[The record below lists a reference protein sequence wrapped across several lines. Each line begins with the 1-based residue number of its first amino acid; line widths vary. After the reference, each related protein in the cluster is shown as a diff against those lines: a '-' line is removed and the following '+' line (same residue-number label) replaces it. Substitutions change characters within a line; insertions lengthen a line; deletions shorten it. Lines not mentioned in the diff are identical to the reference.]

1 MPNSLSVGISF
12 RLWDTAILSDREVAL
27 ISVCMRGRINLKIN
41 KIHHVAIICSD
52 YYKSKIFYV
61 DILKFSVINE
71 TYRAK
76 RDSYK
81 LDLNVSDRD
90 TLELFSFPS
99 PPPRPSKPEACGLR
113 HLAFE
118 VDNIEENIDYLVSQG
133 VTVEPIRVDE
143 ITGKKFTFFKDPDD
157 LPLEIYEL

>member
-1 MPNSLSVGISF
+1 M
-12 RLWDTAILSDREVAL
+12 
-27 ISVCMRGRINLKIN
+27 KIN

-52 YYKSKIFYV
+52 YNKSKNFYV
-61 DILKFSVINE
+61 NILKFSVINE
-71 TYRAK
+71 TYRVK

-81 LDLNVSDRD
+81 LDLKVSDRD

-99 PPPRPSKPEACGLR
+99 PSPRPSKPEACGLR

-133 VTVEPIRVDE
+133 VNVEPIRVDE

>member
-1 MPNSLSVGISF
+1 LIFIQLGI
-12 RLWDTAILSDREVAL
+12 IKV
-27 ISVCMRGRINLKIN
+27 KIN
-41 KIHHVAIICSD
+41 KIHHIAIICSD
-52 YYKSKIFYV
+52 YNHSKSFYT
-61 DILKFSVINE
+61 DILKFSVIHE
-71 TYRAK
+71 TYRRD

-81 LDLNVSDRD
+81 LDLKVSEND

-118 VDNIEENIDYLVSQG
+118 VDNIEDNVDYLTSKG
-133 VTVEPIRVDE
+133 VNVEPIRVDS

-157 LPLEIYEL
+157 LPLEIYEM